1 MKETIK
7 KFYRIEKRVQS
18 RVAQE
23 QLENFVTSQILAGP
37 VYILVFNLISIANF
51 EEMQK
56 LEVIFQNADINLAG
70 LQVKE
75 VFQLDN

>member
-1 MKETIK
+1 M
-7 KFYRIEKRVQS
+7 
-18 RVAQE
+18 
-23 QLENFVTSQILAGP
+23 TSQILAGP